1 MTRIHERIETDLPID
16 ETFDYIADF
25 DHADEWD
32 PNTTHA
38 QRLGTEQPGL
48 GARFALEVRMGGR
61 TAPMEYRITEYDRPR
76 RVVLV
81 GEGSG
86 VATVDDIRFEHIG
99 DRTVVDYMADITAR
113 RPAAPRPAVPWGGRS
128 TDRTAGGG
136 GHEPGARPACLR
148 PCRRAGGLMRV
159 AIIGGGIS
167 GLSAAYA
174 LHRDH
179 EIRLYDAESPVG
191 GHVKTVAVDGP
202 DGPLAVDM
210 GFIVHNDVTYPTF
223 VRMLGELGVAT
234 QASDMS
240 LGSACRACG
249 LAFSSRGA
257 RGWFAQPSAAARPGH
272 WRMFADVL
280 RFYRDAR
287 ARLDAGTETRRT
299 LGEYLD
305 EVQFGRGF
313 RDHFLTPITSAVWS
327 TASDRIHDFPIDYLL
342 RFLDHHGL
350 IGIGRSLQWRTIRG
364 GSMTYVER
372 ILDRL
377 GPDAVRA
384 GDAVVDVVRGTSG
397 VTVRTEAGT
406 LDRFDAVVLAT
417 HADDALRLLHD
428 ADETERDA
436 LGAFEYSTNRVVLHT
451 DPTVLPRRP
460 AAWASWN
467 VDQADCRIPSDAL
480 TMTYHMN
487 RLQALP
493 GPVQYSVSVNPDDR
507 LDRSQIILE
516 RPMRHPLYTFETL
529 DAQARVEALQ
539 GHRRTFFAGAHLG
552 YGFHEDGCRSGYVAA
567 DRVRA
572 AADRLRVAV
581 AVDPAAEREEAA

>member
-1 MTRIHERIETDLPID
+1 M
-16 ETFDYIADF
+16 
-25 DHADEWD
+25 
-32 PNTTHA
+32 
-38 QRLGTEQPGL
+38 
-48 GARFALEVRMGGR
+48 
-61 TAPMEYRITEYDRPR
+61 
-76 RVVLV
+76 
-81 GEGSG
+81 
-86 VATVDDIRFEHIG
+86 
-99 DRTVVDYMADITAR
+99 
-113 RPAAPRPAVPWGGRS
+113 
-128 TDRTAGGG
+128 
-136 GHEPGARPACLR
+136 
-148 PCRRAGGLMRV
+148 
-159 AIIGGGIS
+159 
-167 GLSAAYA
+167 
-174 LHRDH
+174 
-179 EIRLYDAESPVG
+179 
-191 GHVKTVAVDGP
+191 DGP

-223 VRMLGELGVAT
+223 VQMLGELGVAT

-249 LAFSSRGA
+249 LAFSSRGI
-257 RGWFAQPSAAARPGH
+257 RGWFAEPSAAARPALANVRRRAPLLPRCPGAARC
-272 WRMFADVL
+272 WD
-280 RFYRDAR
+280 RD
-287 ARLDAGTETRRT
+287 RRT

-305 EVQFGRGF
+305 ELRFEVGF
-313 RDHFLTPITSAVWS
+313 RDHLTPITSAVWS

-372 ILDRL
+372 ILERL

-397 VTVRTEAGT
+397 VTVRTAAGT

-428 ADETERDA
+428 ADKTERDA

-467 VDQADCRIPSDAL
+467 VDQADCRIPNDAL

-567 DRVRA
+567 DRVRRRRSVALGRGPCRRTRGGGMRSHVLEGRVRHRRARPFVYNLEHGVTYLALDLDELDGIENA
-572 AADRLRVAV
+572 AWLIRRNRRGLLEIRDVDHLDPPAEDLRAAVHDHLGGRRRPGGLAGHAGHQPPRARVRVQPRVVLPVPRPGGRLRIVIVEVHNTHGERHLYTLRPRPGGDPFVAAMDKV
-581 AVDPAAEREEAA
+581 FYVSPFLETRGGYTVRVRDEPTRLRIAINHEAAEGLLLHASLDLAGGH